1 MPSQT
6 IVVSIVAAAAV
17 IALLYWRSKKEEKT
31 AREADKK
38 IRRDTSDVLMGSAR
52 RKNEGDSAEDFVD
65 EDEPAATEPSFEPPV
80 YAVLEKE
87 EKAAEEAEK
96 VRREEEEI
104 RRSVR
109 AVPLVDGS
117 LEWIL
122 DIYPRE
128 GNHFSLGGVQSLN
141 TELQNLRLPL
151 PIKVWAKSSKD
162 KLYYEADELACP
174 ASHVVATIV
183 LANRS
188 AVLDDVVASRFY
200 QALEQ
205 SAAQNDVPVRRNI
218 EPKDAVALAQKLS
231 KVIRYFDAHC
241 ELIIEPRDPNVEFT
255 LERISSFARSLGFTQ
270 ESGRWDYRAA
280 ESDPEPIFSLQ
291 YSSNGTRSLSLRA
304 DIPLLVPSRGDV
316 RRFFMLANHIADSLH
331 GVWCNYKGEPLSTAG
346 AFIIED
352 MLMQKLERMSKSSI
366 EAGSRRAVTLFGRT
380 RHDGDAK

>member
-6 IVVSIVAAAAV
+6 IVVSIVAAVAV

-52 RKNEGDSAEDFVD
+52 RKAEGDSEEDFVD
-65 EDEPAATEPSFEPPV
+65 EEEPDATEPSFEPPV

-104 RRSVR
+104 RRSER
-109 AVPLVDGS
+109 FVPLVDGS
-117 LEWIL
+117 IEWIL

-162 KLYYEADELACP
+162 KLYYEADELASP

-183 LANRS
+183 LANRT

-218 EPKDAVALAQKLS
+218 EPKEAVALAQKLS

-270 ESGRWDYRAA
+270 ESGRWDYRAGD
-280 ESDPEPIFSLQ
+280 SDPEPIFSLQ
-291 YSSNGTRSLSLRA
+291 YSSSGTRSLSLRA

-346 AFIIED
+346 AFLIED

-380 RHDGDAK
+380 RHEAAAK